1 MLCLF
6 CIVVL
11 KILISK
17 ECLLKKLFTAL
28 EEMFAFILFDF
39 LLILVLILTV
49 RKGINLSA
57 GFLAQVS

>member
-6 CIVVL
+6 CLVVL

-17 ECLLKKLFTAL
+17 ECLLKKRFTAL